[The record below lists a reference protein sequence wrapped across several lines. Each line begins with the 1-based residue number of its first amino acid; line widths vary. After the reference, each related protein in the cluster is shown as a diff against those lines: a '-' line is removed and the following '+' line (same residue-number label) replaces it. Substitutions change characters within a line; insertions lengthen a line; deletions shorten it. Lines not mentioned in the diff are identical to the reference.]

1 MKKIMLILMSMLFS
15 TMAYA
20 QVQIINPGS
29 QEGVFRQ
36 ILSTIGD
43 TTDHNFVQA
52 DNPVTAYTYIEGAEG
67 GTEPILTIW
76 SSEWPGDDSLKSPKV
91 SKENIVALM
100 TYETLMCSRAYNSLE
115 DMSGQTVKIATWGS
129 EPVAKF
135 LKNLGAKYNVN
146 FVVVPYSG
154 SGSTTKGYVGKDA
167 DTVFTITSRQAALE
181 EDGSKCIA
189 FSEKGQLGF
198 RFVDAIIT
206 INANYALTNEL
217 RSTVTNLSTTT
228 EWNSKFKGS
237 VTYVGN
243 GTNQTIDM
251 FEEAVANFS
260 K

>member
-1 MKKIMLILMSMLFS
+1 MLFS

-43 TTDHNFVQA
+43 STAHNYVQA

-115 DMSGQTVKIATWGS
+115 DMSGKTVKIATWGS

-135 LKNLGAKYNVN
+135 LKNLGAKHNVT
-146 FVVVPYSG
+146 FEVVPYGG
-154 SGSTTKGYVGKDA
+154 SGSTTKGYIGKDA

-181 EDGSKCIA
+181 EDTSTKCIA
-189 FSEKGQLGF
+189 FSEKGDLGF
-198 RFVDAIIT
+198 RFLDAIIT
-206 INANYALTNEL
+206 VNANEAFVNDL
-217 RSTVTNLSTTT
+217 RSTVANLSNTA
-228 EWNSKFKGS
+228 EWNDKFKGS
-237 VTYVGN
+237 VTYIGN

>member
-1 MKKIMLILMSMLFS
+1 MFFATSL
-15 TMAYA
+15 YA
-20 QVQIINPGS
+20 EVQIVNPGS
-29 QEGVFRQ
+29 KEGVFRQ
-36 ILSTIGD
+36 ILSTINDSGLD
-43 TTDHNFVQA
+43 ADFVQA
-52 DNPVTAYTYIEGAEG
+52 DNPVTAYSYIEGADES
-67 GTEPILTIW
+67 TDILTIW
-76 SSEWPGDDSLKSPKV
+76 SSEWPGDDKLKSPTITKD
-91 SKENIVALM
+91 NIVALM

-135 LKNLGAKYNVN
+135 LTNLGAKYNVN

-217 RSTVTNLSTTT
+217 RSAVTNLSTTT

-243 GTNQTIDM
+243 GSNQTIDM